1 MKNLFLNNRF
11 FIALGF
17 NVLLFAISFP
27 LGFLYPLAWAFL
39 FFIFV
44 ISLVDYFMLF
54 GPKVRFRVRR
64 RVPKV
69 FSLGDENTLSIEIQ
83 NLSSLSYDV
92 EIVDEI
98 PVQFQY
104 REFSRN
110 YRAEKGK
117 QHKLTYAL
125 RPLTRG
131 SYGFGDIHLFLKSQI
146 GFLERRMTFDRAQE
160 VPVFPSII
168 QMKQYALRAFD
179 RSTTDSGIKKLRRIG
194 HSYEFEQIKNYVPGD
209 DPRSINWKA
218 SSRRAQVMVNQ
229 YEDERAQNIYCI
241 IDKSRAMRMPF
252 DGLSLM
258 DYAINTSLA
267 ISNIA
272 LQKHDRAGLLTFSD
286 KIGATLKAD
295 RRSNQ
300 LQKIL
305 NALYNE
311 KERNL
316 EANYELLYQSARRL
330 IKGRSL
336 LLLFTNFESMFALD
350 RVLPILRR
358 INNLH
363 LLVVVIFKNTE
374 ISDFVKGEVQDVEG
388 IYHQT
393 ISRQFIS
400 DKQAMVRKLKQYGIQ
415 AVLTR
420 PENLSV
426 STINKYLELKAK
438 GLI

>member
-1 MKNLFLNNRF
+1 MKNLFLNNRL

-17 NVLLFAISFP
+17 NVLLFTISFP
-27 LGFLYPLAWAFL
+27 LGFLYPVAWACLGLIFL
-39 FFIFV
+39 V
-44 ISLVDYFMLF
+44 VLWDYLILF

-69 FSLGDENTLSIEIQ
+69 FSLGDENPLSIEIQ
-83 NLSSLSYDV
+83 NISNRSYEV
-92 EIVDEI
+92 EVIDEL
-98 PVQFQY
+98 PAEFQY
-104 REFSRN
+104 RDFSRQ
-110 YRAEKGK
+110 YQAEKGK
-117 QHKLTYAL
+117 HHKLIYSL

-131 SYGFGDIHLFLKSQI
+131 SYSFGKIHLFIKSQL
-146 GFLERRMTFDRAQE
+146 GFLERRISFDREQE

-168 QMKQYALRAFD
+168 QMKQYSLRAFD
-179 RSTTDSGIKKLRRIG
+179 RSTTDTGIKKLRRIG

-218 SSRRAQVMVNQ
+218 SSRRAQIMVNQ

-252 DGLSLM
+252 AGLSLM

-272 LQKHDRAGLLTFSD
+272 LKKHDRAGLLTFSD
-286 KIGATLKAD
+286 KIGATIKAD

-305 NALYNE
+305 NALYKE

-374 ISDFVKGEVQDVEG
+374 ISDFVKSEAKDVEG

-400 DKQAMVRKLKQYGIQ
+400 DKQAMVRRLKQYGIQ

>member
-1 MKNLFLNNRF
+1 MKDFFLNNRF
-11 FIALGF
+11 FVAIGICIFCFGLS
-17 NVLLFAISFP
+17 FAWP
-27 LGFLYPLAWAFL
+27 FLYPLAWALLFL
-39 FFIFV
+39 V
-44 ISLVDYFMLF
+44 ILLLLGDFLLLYLS
-54 GPKVRFRVRR
+54 KVRFRVRR
-64 RVPKV
+64 GVPKV
-69 FSLGDENTLSIEIQ
+69 FSLSDQNSVAIEIK
-83 NLSSLSYDV
+83 NLSSLSFAV
-92 EIVDEI
+92 EVIDELPI
-98 PVQFQY
+98 QFQRRDFTY
-104 REFSRN
+104 GFF
-110 YRAEKGK
+110 AKKGE
-117 QHKLTYAL
+117 QHRVQYHL

-131 SYGFGDIHLFLKSQI
+131 AYWFGKIHLFLKTPI
-146 GFLERRMTFDRAQE
+146 RFLERRISFDRVQE
-160 VPVFPSII
+160 VLVYPSIM

-194 HSYEFEQIKNYVPGD
+194 HSYEFEQIKNYVSGD

-218 SSRRAQVMVNQ
+218 SSRRAQIMVNQ

-258 DYAINTSLA
+258 DYAINTCLA

-286 KIGATLKAD
+286 KIGVTIKAD

-300 LQKIL
+300 LHKIL
-305 NALYNE
+305 NALYKE

-336 LLLFTNFESMFALD
+336 LLLYTNFESMFALD

-358 INNLH
+358 INTLH

-374 ISDFVKGEVQDVEG
+374 ISDFVKGKVEDVEG
-388 IYHQT
+388 VYHQT
-393 ISRQFIS
+393 IARQFIS
-400 DKQAMVRKLKQYGIQ
+400 DKQAMAQKLKQYGIQ
-415 AVLTR
+415 AILTR